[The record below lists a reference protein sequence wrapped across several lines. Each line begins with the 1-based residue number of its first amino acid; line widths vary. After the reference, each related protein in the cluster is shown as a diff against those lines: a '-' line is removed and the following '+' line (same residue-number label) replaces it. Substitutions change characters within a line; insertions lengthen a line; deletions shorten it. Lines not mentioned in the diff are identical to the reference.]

1 MKRREGKNK
10 RYRIRDGRGM
20 TKYKIPLEFES
31 QGQNIM
37 STILE
42 WIGSEGKLRDS
53 VHKWE

>member
-42 WIGSEGKLRDS
+42 WIGSEGKLRDT
-53 VHKWE
+53 VHNWE